1 LFSLFHL
8 RFVAKNSGQDANFW
22 TNMDSSAAK
31 NSWSGYAFEQACLH
45 HIKQIKSKLSI
56 LGVLSN
62 TYSWF
67 SKPFVDKDGSEWK
80 GGQIDMLI
88 DRKDG
93 VINICEMKFVSSE
106 FEITEKYEEH
116 LRERAA
122 LFQKVTKTRK
132 ALHHTFITTYGVRK
146 NKYSGIVQNEV
157 LMDDLFRIEQDL

>member
-1 LFSLFHL
+1 MFSLFHL

-122 LFQKVTKTRK
+122 LFQKVTKTRN

-157 LMDDLFRIEQDL
+157 LMDDLFRLEQDL